1 MDTREKDIEKLK
13 DYKGGG
19 TLDLMTAVYGDK
31 YSRKELK
38 IMTDDK
44 EIIFREIYKNNV
56 VPIMGFMEM
65 FELIKSK
72 EILVGIA
79 SNAIRKNVKM
89 ILSELKIY
97 GKFDSIICGDE
108 VKKGKPDPEMF
119 NETVDRFNLK
129 KEECLIFEDSIEGVT
144 AAVNS
149 NVALAVSN
157 PPAALKKSTLRIG
170 LVIAPVE
177 SVPITASALPSS
189 VLEPVGNVA
198 PEAAIA
204 IAPVPSEEIV
214 APSKLIELEERNISF
229 HLLSALPKL

>member
-1 MDTREKDIEKLK
+1 MKKGIIFDLDGTIVDSLPYHYKAWKIFFKENKVENFSERLK

-19 TLDLMTAVYGDK
+19 TLDLLIAVYGDK

-56 VPIMGFMEM
+56 VPIMGFMDM

-72 EILVGIA
+72 KILVGIA

-97 GKFDSIICGDE
+97 EKFDSIICGDE
-108 VKKGKPDPEMF
+108 VKRGKPDPEMF
-119 NETVDRFNLK
+119 DETIDRFNLK
-129 KEECLIFEDSIEGVT
+129 KEECLIFEDSVEGVS

-149 NVALAVSN
+149 RVDVVGITS
-157 PPAALKKSTLRIG
+157 STSGEILIDKG
-170 LVIAPVE
+170 C
-177 SVPITASALPSS
+177 ITTIDNYLNFDMSIY
-189 VLEPVGNVA
+189 G
-198 PEAAIA
+198 
-204 IAPVPSEEIV
+204 
-214 APSKLIELEERNISF
+214 
-229 HLLSALPKL
+229 

>member
-1 MDTREKDIEKLK
+1 MKKGIIFDMDGTIVDSLPYHYEAWKIFFKENKVENFSKKLK

-56 VPIMGFMEM
+56 VPIMGFMDM

-72 EILVGIA
+72 NILVGLA

-97 GKFDSIICGDE
+97 EKFDSIICGDE
-108 VKKGKPDPEMF
+108 VRKGKPDPEMF
-119 NETVDRFNLK
+119 DETVDRFNLK
-129 KEECLIFEDSIEGVT
+129 KEECLIFEDSVEGVS
-144 AAVNS
+144 AAFNS
-149 NVALAVSN
+149 KVDVV
-157 PPAALKKSTLRIG
+157 G
-170 LVIAPVE
+170 
-177 SVPITASALPSS
+177 ITSS
-189 VLEPVGNVA
+189 S
-198 PEAAIA
+198 
-204 IAPVPSEEIV
+204 SEKI
-214 APSKLIELEERNISF
+214 LIDKGCKTTIDNYLNFDISIYG
-229 HLLSALPKL
+229 

>member
-1 MDTREKDIEKLK
+1 MIKGVIFDMDGTIVDSLPYHYKAWKIFFNENKVENFSEKLK

-72 EILVGIA
+72 EILVGLA

-97 GKFDSIICGDE
+97 EEFDSIICGDE
-108 VKKGKPDPEMF
+108 VRKGKPDPEMF
-119 NETVDRFNLK
+119 NKTVDRFNLK
-129 KEECLIFEDSIEGVT
+129 KEECLIFEDSVEGVT
-144 AAVNS
+144 AAANS
-149 NVALAVSN
+149 RVDVVGITS
-157 PPAALKKSTLRIG
+157 STSGKILMDKGCKTTIDNYLNFDMSIYG
-170 LVIAPVE
+170 
-177 SVPITASALPSS
+177 
-189 VLEPVGNVA
+189 
-198 PEAAIA
+198 
-204 IAPVPSEEIV
+204 
-214 APSKLIELEERNISF
+214 
-229 HLLSALPKL
+229 

>member
-1 MDTREKDIEKLK
+1 MIKGVIFDMDGTIVDSLPYHYEAWKIFFNENKVENFSEKLK

-56 VPIMGFMEM
+56 LPIKGFMEI

-72 EILVGIA
+72 KILVGLA

-97 GKFDSIICGDE
+97 NKFDSIICGDE

-119 NETVDRFNLK
+119 NETVDKFKLK

-149 NVALAVSN
+149 NVDVIGITSSSSD
-157 PPAALKKSTLRIG
+157 KILRDRG
-170 LVIAPVE
+170 C
-177 SVPITASALPSS
+177 
-189 VLEPVGNVA
+189 
-198 PEAAIA
+198 
-204 IAPVPSEEIV
+204 
-214 APSKLIELEERNISF
+214 KLTIENYLNF
-229 HLLSALPKL
+229 DLSI

>member
-1 MDTREKDIEKLK
+1 MKKGIIFDMDGTIVDSLPYHYKAWKIFFKENKVENFSKKLK

-19 TLDLMTAVYGDK
+19 TLDLMTAVYGNK

-44 EIIFREIYKNNV
+44 EMIFREIYKNNV
-56 VPIMGFMEM
+56 VPIMGFMDM

-72 EILVGIA
+72 NILVGLA

-97 GKFDSIICGDE
+97 EKFDSIICGDE
-108 VKKGKPDPEMF
+108 VKRGKPDPEMF

-129 KEECLIFEDSIEGVT
+129 KEECLIFEDSVEGVS

-149 NVALAVSN
+149 RVDVVGITS
-157 PPAALKKSTLRIG
+157 STSGEILIDKG
-170 LVIAPVE
+170 C
-177 SVPITASALPSS
+177 ITTIDNYLNFDMSIY
-189 VLEPVGNVA
+189 G
-198 PEAAIA
+198 
-204 IAPVPSEEIV
+204 
-214 APSKLIELEERNISF
+214 
-229 HLLSALPKL
+229 

>member
-1 MDTREKDIEKLK
+1 MIKGVIFDMDGTIVDSLPYHYKAWKIFFKENKVENFSERLK

-31 YSRKELK
+31 YSRKELN

-56 VPIMGFMEM
+56 VPIMGFMDM

-72 EILVGIA
+72 KILVGIA

-97 GKFDSIICGDE
+97 EKFDSIICGDE
-108 VKKGKPDPEMF
+108 VKRGKPDPEMF
-119 NETVDRFNLK
+119 DETIDRFNLK
-129 KEECLIFEDSIEGVT
+129 KEECLIFEDSVEGVS

-149 NVALAVSN
+149 RVDVVGITS
-157 PPAALKKSTLRIG
+157 STSGDILIDKG
-170 LVIAPVE
+170 C
-177 SVPITASALPSS
+177 ITTIDNYLNFDMSIY
-189 VLEPVGNVA
+189 G
-198 PEAAIA
+198 
-204 IAPVPSEEIV
+204 
-214 APSKLIELEERNISF
+214 
-229 HLLSALPKL
+229 

>member
-1 MDTREKDIEKLK
+1 MDGTIVDSLPYHYEAWKIFFNENKVENFSEKLK

-56 VPIMGFMEM
+56 VPIAGFMEM

-72 EILVGIA
+72 KILVGIA

-97 GKFDSIICGDE
+97 EEFDSIICGDE
-108 VKKGKPDPEMF
+108 VRKGKPDPEMF

-129 KEECLIFEDSIEGVT
+129 KEKCLIFEDSVEGVT
-144 AAVNS
+144 AAANS
-149 NVALAVSN
+149 KVGVIGVSS
-157 PPAALKKSTLRIG
+157 STSGKI
-170 LVIAPVE
+170 
-177 SVPITASALPSS
+177 
-189 VLEPVGNVA
+189 
-198 PEAAIA
+198 
-204 IAPVPSEEIV
+204 
-214 APSKLIELEERNISF
+214 LIDKGCKTTIDNYLNFDMSIYG
-229 HLLSALPKL
+229 

>member
-1 MDTREKDIEKLK
+1 MKKGIIFDLDGTIVDSLPYHYKAWKIFFKENKVENFSERLK

-19 TLDLMTAVYGDK
+19 TLDLLTAVYGDK

-56 VPIMGFMEM
+56 VPIMGFMDM

-72 EILVGIA
+72 KILVGIA

-97 GKFDSIICGDE
+97 EKFDSIICGDE
-108 VKKGKPDPEMF
+108 VKRGKPDPEMF
-119 NETVDRFNLK
+119 DETIDRFNLK
-129 KEECLIFEDSIEGVT
+129 KGECLIFEDSVEGVS

-149 NVALAVSN
+149 RVDVVGITS
-157 PPAALKKSTLRIG
+157 STSGEILIDKG
-170 LVIAPVE
+170 C
-177 SVPITASALPSS
+177 ITTIDNYLNFDMSIY
-189 VLEPVGNVA
+189 G
-198 PEAAIA
+198 
-204 IAPVPSEEIV
+204 
-214 APSKLIELEERNISF
+214 
-229 HLLSALPKL
+229 

>member
-1 MDTREKDIEKLK
+1 MKKGIIFDMDGTIVDSLPYHYKAWKIFFKENKVENFSERLK

-19 TLDLMTAVYGDK
+19 TLDLLTAVYGDK

-56 VPIMGFMEM
+56 VPIMGFMDM

-72 EILVGIA
+72 KILVGIA

-97 GKFDSIICGDE
+97 EKFDSIICGDE
-108 VKKGKPDPEMF
+108 VKRGKPDPEMF
-119 NETVDRFNLK
+119 DETIDRFNLK
-129 KEECLIFEDSIEGVT
+129 KEECLIFEDSVEGVS

-149 NVALAVSN
+149 RVDVVGITS
-157 PPAALKKSTLRIG
+157 STSGDILIDKG
-170 LVIAPVE
+170 C
-177 SVPITASALPSS
+177 ITTIDNYLNFDMSIY
-189 VLEPVGNVA
+189 G
-198 PEAAIA
+198 
-204 IAPVPSEEIV
+204 
-214 APSKLIELEERNISF
+214 
-229 HLLSALPKL
+229 

>member
-1 MDTREKDIEKLK
+1 MKKGIIFDMDGTIVDSLPYHYKAWKIFFKENKVENFSERLK

-19 TLDLMTAVYGDK
+19 TLDLLTAVYGDK

-56 VPIMGFMEM
+56 VPIMGFMDM

-72 EILVGIA
+72 KILVGIA

-97 GKFDSIICGDE
+97 EKFDSIICGDE
-108 VKKGKPDPEMF
+108 VKRGKPDPEMF
-119 NETVDRFNLK
+119 DETVDRFNLK
-129 KEECLIFEDSIEGVT
+129 KEECLIFEDSVEGVS

-149 NVALAVSN
+149 RVDVVGITS
-157 PPAALKKSTLRIG
+157 STSGKILIDKG
-170 LVIAPVE
+170 C
-177 SVPITASALPSS
+177 ITTIDNYL
-189 VLEPVGNVA
+189 NFD
-198 PEAAIA
+198 
-204 IAPVPSEEIV
+204 
-214 APSKLIELEERNISF
+214 ISIYG
-229 HLLSALPKL
+229 

>member
-1 MDTREKDIEKLK
+1 MIKGVVFDMDGTIVDSLPYHYKAWKIFFKENKVENFSERLK

-19 TLDLMTAVYGDK
+19 TLDLLTAVYGDK

-56 VPIMGFMEM
+56 VPIMGFMDM

-72 EILVGIA
+72 KILVGIA

-97 GKFDSIICGDE
+97 EKFDSIICGDE
-108 VKKGKPDPEMF
+108 VKRGKPDPEMF
-119 NETVDRFNLK
+119 DETIDRFNLK
-129 KEECLIFEDSIEGVT
+129 KEECLIFEDSVEGVS

-149 NVALAVSN
+149 RVDVVGITS
-157 PPAALKKSTLRIG
+157 STSGKILIDKG
-170 LVIAPVE
+170 CITTIDNYLNFDM
-177 SVPITASALPSS
+177 SVY
-189 VLEPVGNVA
+189 G
-198 PEAAIA
+198 
-204 IAPVPSEEIV
+204 
-214 APSKLIELEERNISF
+214 
-229 HLLSALPKL
+229 